1 QVSDQMASRGLR
13 APTCG
18 RSLGHTAAL
27 FHMEVEMFAS
37 IRTYRIKTGS
47 LDDVLHRVDRDLA
60 DAFAREPGFI
70 SYEVVRTGERTL
82 ASITTFHEREQAEAS
97 NELAAEWVADELAD
111 FDVERMGVVGGE
123 VMVSRAIADMLEPAH
138 H

>member
-1 QVSDQMASRGLR
+1 
-13 APTCG
+13 
-18 RSLGHTAAL
+18 
-27 FHMEVEMFAS
+27 MFAS

-82 ASITTFHEREQAEAS
+82 ASITTLDGSFAPVMADTTVSSALGLGRLVMMVGTAFAS
-97 NELAAEWVADELAD
+97 A
-111 FDVERMGVVGGE
+111 VVGT
-123 VMVSRAIADMLEPAH
+123 
-138 H
+138 